1 MPSITDGFLYSEI
14 VTRVQTYIGN
24 ESQSFKTYV
33 EQTLPLAEFR
43 FCKMHDWSFLKKT
56 GLTLATQLSTSEY
69 TLSFTIG
76 IKTYFMAAT
85 DVETIRAEA
94 DGVVLKR
101 ADLNQIRRLDTE
113 NDDGSANDTPLY
125 WAPSGDNKIRIWP
138 PSTKAMNL
146 KVDGKITPVPPSVLT
161 AEYPS
166 IPYKYQ
172 ESFIEYVI
180 AMALDRENDD
190 RAQAK
195 KQEALA
201 LIRQDI
207 QADLANL
214 SDVENPR
221 IKSLL
226 EARFDGLSDS
236 LDVPGFGPGE

>member
-1 MPSITDGFLYSEI
+1 MPNQTNGFSYAEI
-14 VTRVQTYIGN
+14 VARIKNYIGN
-24 ESQSFKTYV
+24 KSADFQIYI
-33 EQTLPLAEFR
+33 EQTIPLAEYR
-43 FCKMHDWSFLKKT
+43 FCKMHDWSFLRKS
-56 GLTLATQLSTSEY
+56 GLTLTTQLGTAEY
-69 TLSFTIG
+69 LLNGATIG
-76 IKTYFMAAT
+76 FYMSAT
-85 DVETIRAEA
+85 DVETIRAEV

-101 ADLNQIRRLDTE
+101 ADLNQIRRFDTE
-113 NDDGSANDTPLY
+113 NDDGSTNDTPLY
-125 WAPSGDNKIRIWP
+125 WAPVGDNKIRLWP
-138 PSTKAMNL
+138 PSTKVIEL
-146 KVDGKITPVPPSVLT
+146 KIDGKITPEVL
-161 AEYPS
+161 AQEYPI
-166 IPYKYQ
+166 IPFKFQ
-172 ESFIEYVI
+172 ESFIEYVT

>member
-1 MPSITDGFLYSEI
+1 MPNVTQGFLYSEI
-14 VTRVQTYIGN
+14 VTRVKTYIGN
-24 ESQSFKTYV
+24 ESAGFQTYV

-43 FCKMHDWSFLKKT
+43 FCKMHDWGFLRKT
-56 GLTLATQLSTSEY
+56 GLVLTTQLSTAEY
-69 TLSFTIG
+69 TLEPATIG
-76 IKTYFMAAT
+76 YHMAAT
-85 DVETIRAEA
+85 DVETIRAEV

-101 ADLNQIRRLDTE
+101 MDLNQIRRFDVE
-113 NDDGSANDTPLY
+113 NDDGSAQDTPMF
-125 WAPSGDNKIRIWP
+125 WAPASDNKIRLWP
-138 PSTKAMNL
+138 PSTKAMTL
-146 KVDGKITPVPPSVLT
+146 QIDGKITPVPPSVLS
-161 AEYPS
+161 AEYPT
-166 IPYKYQ
+166 IPYKFQ

-201 LIRQDI
+201 LIREDI
-207 QADLANL
+207 KADLANL